1 MATRARKSVKA
12 AEEKKEANTLLQAL
26 EFVALAQKNIGT
38 YIQTHCIVRDGWAVA
53 SDNALTM
60 GCPVPDQLTSCPQTA
75 RMIAALRRCGD
86 TVSLTQIDADRIS
99 VKSGALRVVVPCVA
113 QDSMVVTWADPP
125 IAPLGEPFRDACK
138 AISHLAAD
146 GGVAVHLA
154 SLLGRGQTLTTTT
167 GRVVLEYWHGFEM
180 PPYWVLPKPAATAL
194 MKIAKPLVAFGFSG
208 RSATFHFEDK
218 SWLKTQLFEDKW
230 PNVDKLFEQTTSKR
244 TAIPEGLFAALDV
257 LADFAQ
263 PGAFVRLK
271 DDLIEVIASESEKAE
286 HAVAGLRGGL
296 SFGLKDLQQI
306 SKLAKT
312 LDCDKATDKAA
323 VITGERLR
331 GALALHADAYDDDIP
346 F

>member
-1 MATRARKSVKA
+1 MATRARKSVKV

-53 SDNALTM
+53 SGNALTM
-60 GCPVPDQLTSCPQTA
+60 GCPVPDDLTSCPQTS

-113 QDSMVVTWADPP
+113 LESMIVSWADPP
-125 IAPLGEPFRDACK
+125 IAALGEPFRDACR

-154 SLLGRGQTLTTTT
+154 SLLGRGQTLTATT
-167 GRVVLEYWHGFEM
+167 GRVVLEYWHGFDM
-180 PPYWVLPKPAATAL
+180 PPYWVLPKPAVTAL
-194 MKIAKPLVAFGFSG
+194 IKIAKPLVGFGFSG

-218 SWLKTQLFEDKW
+218 SWLRTQLFEDKW
-230 PNVDKLFEQTTSKR
+230 PNVDKLFEQTSSNRTPIPDTLFTS
-244 TAIPEGLFAALDV
+244 IDV
-257 LADFAQ
+257 LSDFAQ
-263 PGAFVRLK
+263 PGAFVRFK
-271 DDLIEVIASESEKAE
+271 DDMIEVIAGETEKAE
-286 HAVAGLRGGL
+286 HAVSGLRGGL

-312 LDCDKATDKAA
+312 LDCDKAKDKAA

-331 GALALHADAYDDDIP
+331 GALSIHNDSYSDDVP